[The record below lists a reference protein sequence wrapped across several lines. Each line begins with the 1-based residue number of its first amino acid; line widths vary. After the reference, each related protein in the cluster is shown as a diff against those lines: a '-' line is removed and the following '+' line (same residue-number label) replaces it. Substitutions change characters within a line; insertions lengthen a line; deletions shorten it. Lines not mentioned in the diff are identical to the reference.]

1 MNYNNDITIERRMES
16 IIQHVSNE
24 NKKWVSELNPKDVAQ
39 ILDTLCLI
47 PNMTVHRVPFEPAP
61 SEPLENV
68 ERTPAIKGQ
77 EGEVQFENIITQFM
91 SSDFELI
98 NTAKTGKCGDFIIKW
113 QSNNTNKIYSIII
126 DVKNYKNTVPGIEVD
141 KFYRDLKVNLNIH
154 GGLLL
159 SLHSKIIGIN
169 KIIEFKEYVTDNKN
183 IPIIFAKSKTPEVI
197 CEIIKLLFHMIEIKD
212 MNNNEVANKNNLI
225 THINSLNDSI
235 RFITNCRNTLLQSKM
250 DIEKSLNGIM
260 FNLMTCEYNL
270 VDKIKS
276 INSTLSNPIEVVSI
290 ADNSKMESKQSE
302 PESEQINTVR
312 NVVQAFGSLLDISWE
327 PLLYAIYNSC
337 KWVTNSINVSKK
349 QWKLSKTNSFITVK
363 FTKKNMTVVFDTLT
377 DEMLIITQNIDSKYG
392 KSKCGG
398 FNIIINSDSIN
409 QIVELIK
416 LIN

>member
-1 MNYNNDITIERRMES
+1 MES

-24 NKKWVSELNPKDVAQ
+24 NKKWASELDPKDIAQ

-47 PNMTVHRVPFEPAP
+47 PNMRVPRVVPFEPDT
-61 SEPLENV
+61 LENE

-77 EGEVQFENIITQFM
+77 EGENQFENIIMQYM
-91 SSDFELI
+91 PSDYKLI

-113 QSNNTNKIYSIII
+113 QSSNTNKIYSIII

-141 KFYRDLKVNLNIH
+141 KFYRDLKVNSNIH

-169 KIIEFKEYVTDNKN
+169 KIIEFKEYVNDNKN

-212 MNNNEVANKNNLI
+212 MNNDVSNKNNLI
-225 THINSLNDSI
+225 VHINSLNDSI
-235 RFITNCRNTLLQSKM
+235 QLITNCRNTLLQSKM

-260 FNLMTCEYNL
+260 FNLMSCEYNL

-276 INSTLSNPIEVVSI
+276 INSTMVTPIEVVSV
-290 ADNSKMESKQSE
+290 ASKIESITMENQLGLEGSNDPESKQSD
-302 PESEQINTVR
+302 PESKQIDTVR
-312 NVVQAFGSLLDISWE
+312 NIVQIFGSSLDISCE
-327 PLLYAIYNSC
+327 PLLYDIYNSGE
-337 KWVTNSINVSKK
+337 WISNSINVNKK
-349 QWKLSKTNSFITVK
+349 QWKLFKSNSFIVVK
-363 FTKKNMTVVFDTLT
+363 FTKKNMTAVFAALT
-377 DEMLIITQNIDSKYG
+377 DDMLIVIQNINAKYG
-392 KSKCGG
+392 KSKCDG